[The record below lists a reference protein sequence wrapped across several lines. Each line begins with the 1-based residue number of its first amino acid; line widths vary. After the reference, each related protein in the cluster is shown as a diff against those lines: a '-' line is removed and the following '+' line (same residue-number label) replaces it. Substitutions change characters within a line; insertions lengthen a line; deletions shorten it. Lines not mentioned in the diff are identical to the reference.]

1 LPAGIVGMALL
12 QTLLVVVTA
21 GRLVRAAGMFT
32 PVLPVSRWQVPFGA
46 IWGLVSGLAL
56 VAMRQ
61 PVTMVIGL
69 NVAVLVG
76 AWLAVQGFAVFLAA
90 LERTVAP
97 ALRNASL
104 LLATLT
110 TLVAWPLVAFGLALL
125 GLLDLWVDFRK
136 LRPAAGDS

>member
-1 LPAGIVGMALL
+1 
-12 QTLLVVVTA
+12 
-21 GRLVRAAGMFT
+21 
-32 PVLPVSRWQVPFGA
+32 VSRWQVPFGA
-46 IWGLVSGLAL
+46 IWGLVAGLAL
-56 VAMRQ
+56 VALRQ
-61 PVTMVIGL
+61 PVAMVIGL
-69 NVAVLVG
+69 NLAVLVG

-97 ALRNASL
+97 ALRNATL

-136 LRPAAGDS
+136 LRPAAEDS